1 MGMVLYLRRITQGEL
16 SAIRENLSAFDEFMF
31 DQDAVDGGDV
41 VDFDKA
47 WHALH
52 FMLTGSA
59 GGTNSPLSLIIN
71 EYEKIG
77 GDGEWDEGFSI
88 IPADRLAAFQAEF
101 KLLTDKELSAR
112 YSPQAMDDEQVY
124 MADYFVEEGAEG
136 LKYIMQWMPNFRNF
150 LDRCVESG
158 SGAFLLLN

>member
-1 MGMVLYLRRITQGEL
+1 MGMVLYLRRVTKDEL
-16 SAIRENLSAFDEFMF
+16 STIGENLSILDEFMF
-31 DQDAVDGGDV
+31 DEDAVDGGDV
-41 VDFDKA
+41 IDFDKA

-59 GGTNSPLSLIIN
+59 GGTDSVLSLLIN

-88 IPADRLAAFQAEF
+88 IPADRIAAFQAEF
-101 KLLTDKELSAR
+101 SLLPDEELCGR
-112 YSPQAMDDEQVY
+112 YDPQAMENEQVY

-136 LKYIMQWMPNFRNF
+136 VEYVMQWMPNFRQF
-150 LDRCVESG
+150 LKRCVESG
-158 SGAFLLLN
+158 SSAFLLLN